1 MTNDERLRELRERL
15 ATIHDFHR
23 AVWLLGWDQHTMMPP
38 DGTPARGDQ
47 LATLDGFAHELFISD
62 EVGELLDGLK
72 DYEQELDPES
82 IDAQLI
88 RVTRKDWEKAR
99 KVPAELRAE
108 ITKAEVLAVPAWAD
122 ARKNANYDT
131 FLPFLRRNVELK
143 LQYIECFADTGK
155 SPYDILLDDYQEG
168 AKTEEITAIFERLKQ
183 ELIPL
188 IREVA
193 STEQVDTSFAHGH
206 FPVEKQEL
214 FGREILER
222 LGFNSD
228 AWRLDPTVHPF
239 ATSIS
244 LDDIRLTT
252 RYSEADL
259 ESIFHT
265 SHEFGHGIYEY
276 GIDRELN
283 RTPLAEL
290 NSMVLHESQSRLW
303 ENLVCR
309 SRPFWGYF
317 FPKLQE
323 IFPDQLSDVDVEAWW
338 RSVNKVEPSLIRV
351 EADEVTYGMH
361 IILRYELEQEI
372 IAGRLAL
379 EDIPEAW
386 NAKMNEYLGV
396 DVPDNG
402 VGVLQDVHWS
412 GGSFG
417 YFPTYLL
424 GTIASVQIWE
434 AARNDLPDLDAQME
448 SGEFGTLREWLGD
461 KLYRWG
467 RRYPPEEML
476 ERVAGDPLDAEPY
489 LRYLKSKVEAIYGV
503 RV

>member
-1 MTNDERLRELRERL
+1 
-15 ATIHDFHR
+15 
-23 AVWLLGWDQHTMMPP
+23 
-38 DGTPARGDQ
+38 
-47 LATLDGFAHELFISD
+47 
-62 EVGELLDGLK
+62 
-72 DYEQELDPES
+72 
-82 IDAQLI
+82 
-88 RVTRKDWEKAR
+88 
-99 KVPAELRAE
+99 
-108 ITKAEVLAVPAWAD
+108 
-122 ARKNANYDT
+122 
-131 FLPFLRRNVELK
+131 
-143 LQYIECFADTGK
+143 
-155 SPYDILLDDYQEG
+155 
-168 AKTEEITAIFERLKQ
+168 
-183 ELIPL
+183 
-188 IREVA
+188 
-193 STEQVDTSFAHGH
+193 
-206 FPVEKQEL
+206 
-214 FGREILER
+214 
-222 LGFNSD
+222 
-228 AWRLDPTVHPF
+228 
-239 ATSIS
+239 
-244 LDDIRLTT
+244 
-252 RYSEADL
+252 
-259 ESIFHT
+259 
-265 SHEFGHGIYEY
+265 
-276 GIDRELN
+276 
-283 RTPLAEL
+283 
-290 NSMVLHESQSRLW
+290 VLHESQSRLW